1 MCYEC
6 YAGKVKTQDHKNI
19 TMRSSQWTIYCLNK
33 RNLTYDLYRAII
45 FFFWFNL
52 PKATSVFRNC

>member
-19 TMRSSQWTIYCLNK
+19 TMRIEVLNEQ
-33 RNLTYDLYRAII
+33 YID
-45 FFFWFNL
+45 
-52 PKATSVFRNC
+52 